1 MKSSEEVKN
10 DAIQRCLAANCHPST
25 RPEINA
31 ECPKNTT
38 RIPSQARNIRQD
50 TDLRRI

>member
-1 MKSSEEVKN
+1 MKSSEEVKH

-25 RPEINA
+25 RPA
-31 ECPKNTT
+31 EADTEKN
-38 RIPSQARNIRQD
+38 IPTIARQARNIRQD